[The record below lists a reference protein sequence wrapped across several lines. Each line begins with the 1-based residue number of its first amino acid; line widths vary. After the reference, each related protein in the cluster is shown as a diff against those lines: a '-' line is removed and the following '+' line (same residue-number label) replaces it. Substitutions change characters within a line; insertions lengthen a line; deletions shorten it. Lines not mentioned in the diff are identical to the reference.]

1 LSFGGSYW
9 QPILGSTS
17 RPARPVQDMKLETNM
32 TIVVQPNVIIP
43 DQKAW
48 VQMGERVR
56 ITKTGWE
63 RLHRSPRGSLR
74 VG

>member
-1 LSFGGSYW
+1 
-9 QPILGSTS
+9 
-17 RPARPVQDMKLETNM
+17 MKLETNM

-48 VQMGERVR
+48 VQVGERVR